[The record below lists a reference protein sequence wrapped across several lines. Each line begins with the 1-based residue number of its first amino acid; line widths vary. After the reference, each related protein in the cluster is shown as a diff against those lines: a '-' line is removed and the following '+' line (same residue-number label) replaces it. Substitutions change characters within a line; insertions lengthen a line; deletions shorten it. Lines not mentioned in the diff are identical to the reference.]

1 MGRNTLATSRTTWRD
16 MDLAFSSGMMA
27 RDTKECGLII
37 ERKDEAS
44 FGTLMGIYM
53 MESGKTTKQ
62 VGMVSTYI

>member
-1 MGRNTLATSRTTWRD
+1 

-27 RDTKECGLII
+27 QDTKECGLII